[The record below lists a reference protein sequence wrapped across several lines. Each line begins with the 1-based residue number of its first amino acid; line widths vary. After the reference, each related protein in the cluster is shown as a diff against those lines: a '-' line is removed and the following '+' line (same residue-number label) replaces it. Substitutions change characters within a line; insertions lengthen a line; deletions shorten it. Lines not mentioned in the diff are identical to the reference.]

1 MKQEEYRAQVDAVS
15 FSPDFQDRTM
25 ARLRELAQEKEKK
38 TMKKAH
44 WRTGLMAAAAAA
56 VLVTAALAAEVM
68 GFDFVRVFGGP
79 EEMTVYVKIRG
90 DDSPEEW
97 EEMGVLYEVYGAG
110 QMENIPLSEL
120 SPALQE
126 IQEQYQ
132 NKDWFT
138 EELSFNSW
146 AEAEEFLGREIADN
160 AVLEGAEYAPSTI
173 WKDGKP
179 YQKSNCIVGAFVKYG
194 ELSSVDLRA
203 EYELVFPEGEATAH
217 TGSAT
222 VDVYADL
229 YIGEEMPSCP
239 DYVFIDNGYWAVE
252 EQESY
257 LTANGL
263 EAVIINVKEV
273 HDGNVIQDGA
283 YHAFFFLHGV
293 RFRVEVSYWGPED
306 QEIVLAG
313 LKEVLDNFK

>member
-25 ARLRELAQEKEKK
+25 ARLKELAQEKEKK
-38 TMKKAH
+38 HMKKAH

-68 GFDFVRVFGGP
+68 GFDFVRIFGGP
-79 EEMTVYVKIRG
+79 EEMTVYVRIRG

-126 IQEQYQ
+126 IQERYQ
-132 NKDWFT
+132 NEDCFT
-138 EELSFNSW
+138 EKLSFDSW

-160 AVLEGAEYAPSTI
+160 AVLEGAEYVPSTI
-173 WKDGKP
+173 WKDKEL
-179 YQKSNCIVGAFVKYG
+179 YQKGNCIVGAFIKYR
-194 ELSSVDLRA
+194 ELASVDVSARYQLT
-203 EYELVFPEGEATAH
+203 FPGTEEDVVN
-217 TGSAT
+217 AT
-222 VDVYADL
+222 VSVDADL
-229 YIGEEMPSCP
+229 YIGEEMPLNP
-239 DYVFIDNGYWAVE
+239 DFLYIDNGYWAVE
-252 EQESY
+252 GQESY